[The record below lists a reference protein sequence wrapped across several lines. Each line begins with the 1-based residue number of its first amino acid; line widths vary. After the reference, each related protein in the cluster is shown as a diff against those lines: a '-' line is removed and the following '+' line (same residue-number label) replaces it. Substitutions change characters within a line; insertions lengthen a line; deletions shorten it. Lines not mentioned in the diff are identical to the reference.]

1 MFPIR
6 ANVCKRVYSGN
17 HPTGFRSFA
26 ANQSEMVH
34 LSVNLNKIALIRNSR
49 GGHQPDVLVAARK
62 CESFGAQGITVHPRP
77 DQRHIRYDDVEKLKA
92 LVTTEFNVEG
102 YPSREFLDLVCRVK
116 PHQVTL
122 VPDPPEAL
130 TSNAG
135 WNAREHQAFLTEV
148 ITELKQ
154 HGIRTSLFM
163 DTDVSLYD
171 AAASTGTDRI
181 ELYTEAYA
189 SLYPNDPQA
198 AVKPYRDAA
207 MHAHALGLGINAG
220 HDLNSMNLKHFAQH
234 VPHLL
239 EVSIGHA
246 LISEALYL
254 GLEKTI
260 QRYLEQLQ

>member
-1 MFPIR
+1 
-6 ANVCKRVYSGN
+6 
-17 HPTGFRSFA
+17 
-26 ANQSEMVH
+26 
-34 LSVNLNKIALIRNSR
+34 
-49 GGHQPDVLVAARK
+49 
-62 CESFGAQGITVHPRP
+62 
-77 DQRHIRYDDVEKLKA
+77 
-92 LVTTEFNVEG
+92 
-102 YPSREFLDLVCRVK
+102 
-116 PHQVTL
+116 L

-135 WNAREHQAFLTEV
+135 WNTLTEKDFLTEV
-148 ITELKQ
+148 IAELKQ

-163 DTDVSLYD
+163 DTDVVLYE

-189 SLYPNDPQA
+189 RMYPDHRQE

-207 MHAHALGLGINAG
+207 LRAHALGLGLNAG
-220 HDLNSMNLKHFAQH
+220 HDLNSMNLRHFSQE
-234 VPHLL
+234 VPYLL

-260 QRYLEQLQ
+260 QLYLEQLA